1 MLVDVRQNELDI
13 AEEKLLTAIFG
24 STEIDT
30 KAQWLLK
37 FLNIDINDLIQNF
50 ENTLK
55 PVMLDN
61 GMVDA
66 QMVRS
71 LVSYKYPL
79 IANIIPSHNFRLVD
93 IVNELLGL
101 LKGVNK

>member
-24 STEIDT
+24 STEINT

-79 IANIIPSHNFRLVD
+79 IANIIPSQNFRLVD

>member
-24 STEIDT
+24 SSEIDA

-50 ENTLK
+50 ENTIK

-66 QMVRS
+66 QMVKS

-79 IANIIPSHNFRLVD
+79 ISNIIPSQNFRLVD

>member
-1 MLVDVRQNELDI
+1 MLVDVRQNELDV
-13 AEEKLLTAIFG
+13 AEEKLFKAIFG
-24 STEIDT
+24 GTDLDAKT
-30 KAQWLLK
+30 QWLLK
-37 FLNIDINDLIQNF
+37 FFNIDINDLIQNF
-50 ENTLK
+50 ENTIK

-71 LVSYKYPL
+71 LVASKYPL
-79 IANIIPSHNFRLVD
+79 ISNIIPPNNFRLVD
-93 IVNELLGL
+93 IVNELLSL

>member
-66 QMVRS
+66 QTVRS

-79 IANIIPSHNFRLVD
+79 IANIIPSQNFRLVD

>member
-79 IANIIPSHNFRLVD
+79 MANIIPSQNFRLVD

>member
-79 IANIIPSHNFRLVD
+79 MANIIPSQNFRLVD
-93 IVNELLGL
+93 IVNELLSL

>member
-13 AEEKLLTAIFG
+13 AEEKLLTALFG
-24 STEIDT
+24 GTEIDAKT
-30 KAQWLLK
+30 QWLLK

-50 ENTLK
+50 ENTIK

-61 GMVDA
+61 GVIDA
-66 QMVRS
+66 SMVRS
-71 LVSYKYPL
+71 LIASKYPL
-79 IANIIPSHNFRLVD
+79 ISNIIPPNNFRLVN
-93 IVNELLGL
+93 IVDELLSL

>member
-30 KAQWLLK
+30 KAQLLLK

-79 IANIIPSHNFRLVD
+79 IANIIPSQNFRLVD

>member
-24 STEIDT
+24 STEIDV

-79 IANIIPSHNFRLVD
+79 IANIIPSQNFRLVD

>member
-79 IANIIPSHNFRLVD
+79 IANIIPSQNFRLVD
-93 IVNELLGL
+93 IVNELLSL

>member
-71 LVSYKYPL
+71 LMSYKYPL
-79 IANIIPSHNFRLVD
+79 ISNIIPSQNFRLVD

>member
-79 IANIIPSHNFRLVD
+79 IANIIPSQNFRLVD